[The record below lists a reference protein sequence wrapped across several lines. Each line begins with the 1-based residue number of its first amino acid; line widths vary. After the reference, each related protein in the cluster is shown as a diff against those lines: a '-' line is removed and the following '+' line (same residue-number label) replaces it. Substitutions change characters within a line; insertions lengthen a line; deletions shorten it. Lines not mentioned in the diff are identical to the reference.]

1 MLIGKFLQAEAHNSP
16 NSLWIPMVDIIT
28 TMPSAAVVAND
39 DLGFNCEVI
48 ALKVLI
54 RGLVG
59 GCCAIVAEDA
69 FVLHDNT

>member
-28 TMPSAAVVAND
+28 TMPSAAVAND

-48 ALKVLI
+48 ALKVFI
-54 RGLVG
+54 RGLF
-59 GCCAIVAEDA
+59 GCCAMVAEDA
-69 FVLHDNT
+69 FLLHDNT